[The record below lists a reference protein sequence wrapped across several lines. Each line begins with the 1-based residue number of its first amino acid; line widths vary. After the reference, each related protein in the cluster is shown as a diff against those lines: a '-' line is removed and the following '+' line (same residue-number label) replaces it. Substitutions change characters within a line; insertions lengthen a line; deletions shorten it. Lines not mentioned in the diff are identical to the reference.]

1 MDLGGASTQITFE
14 TASPAEDPDNEVQ
27 LRLYGQLYRVY
38 THSFLCYGRDQVL
51 RRLLA
56 SALQVPPPAHL
67 HHSAFLE
74 GGSKGTWAKG
84 AEQSRDSSHA
94 EGCSRQ
100 REPVAF
106 TSWQDGTRRGP
117 RPGGRGCVPGRG
129 ERRARACDAW
139 PQALGLSSRQWGA
152 GDCCWAQRRSHKG
165 DLWEVPQAG
174 PPEALRGGL
183 EAGAVQPTPS
193 RFPQTHGFHPCWPRG
208 YSTQVPLRDLYA
220 SPCTA
225 AQRPQT
231 FNSSDRVHLEGGSDP
246 ALCRGLVSGLFN
258 FSSCRFSRCSFNG
271 VFQPPVSG
279 DFMVSP
285 GDGVGPL
292 PCSAW
297 GLGTPG
303 LYPPPRPSRPS
314 STPWTS

>member
-1 MDLGGASTQITFE
+1 MGQGRR
-14 TASPAEDPDNEVQ
+14 AEPGQQPCRGLLQAAGTGCFHQ
-27 LRLYGQLYRVY
+27 LA
-38 THSFLCYGRDQVL
+38 GRDPARAKARWPGVRARSGREEGPGL
-51 RRLLA
+51 RRLAAGFGFVQQAVGSRGLLLGTEA
-56 SALQVPPPAHL
+56 IAQGGLVGGPP
-67 HHSAFLE
+67 
-74 GGSKGTWAKG
+74 G
-84 AEQSRDSSHA
+84 RSS
-94 EGCSRQ
+94 
-100 REPVAF
+100 
-106 TSWQDGTRRGP
+106 RGP
-117 RPGGRGCVPGRG
+117 PR
-129 ERRARACDAW
+129 
-139 PQALGLSSRQWGA
+139 
-152 GDCCWAQRRSHKG
+152 WA
-165 DLWEVPQAG
+165 A
-174 PPEALRGGL
+174 L

-231 FNSSDRVHLEGGSDP
+231 FNGSDRVHLEGGSDP

-271 VFQPPVSG
+271 IFQPPVSG

-303 LYPPPRPSRPS
+303 LYPPPRPSRLS

>member
-67 HHSAFLE
+67 HHSAFLK

-174 PPEALRGGL
+174 PPEALRGGQRSKGGRCNPHPHDSPRPTASTP
-183 EAGAVQPTPS
+183 AGRGAI
-193 RFPQTHGFHPCWPRG
+193 PRK
-208 YSTQVPLRDLYA
+208 
-220 SPCTA
+220 
-225 AQRPQT
+225 
-231 FNSSDRVHLEGGSDP
+231 
-246 ALCRGLVSGLFN
+246 CRSGT
-258 FSSCRFSRCSFNG
+258 CMRRRA
-271 VFQPPVSG
+271 
-279 DFMVSP
+279 
-285 GDGVGPL
+285 PL
-292 PCSAW
+292 PS
-297 GLGTPG
+297 G
-303 LYPPPRPSRPS
+303 PRPSTAATGSTWRGAATRPCAVASFRAS
-314 STPWTS
+314 STSPPAASPDAPSTASSSPLCLGTLW